1 MNPESADAPLNCLAG
16 GDFDRYFIRL
26 IRPQWGCLF
35 DRANARYVE
44 AICSLHQSRAFK
56 LRMSGTRA
64 SENDLSATD
73 R

>member
-1 MNPESADAPLNCLAG
+1 MNPELADAPLNCLAG
-16 GDFDRYFIRL
+16 GDFDRDFIRM

-35 DRANARYVE
+35 DRANAWYVE
-44 AICSLHQSRAFK
+44 VICSLQQYLGFK

-64 SENDLSATD
+64 SEYNLSATD